1 MSGVIPVNT
10 RIASNLPM
18 STADA
23 PVQASATR
31 SASYTVKVVD
41 SATQVAFALAH
52 EVRGRRAFL
61 VTDETVL
68 GLHAQALAEAL
79 RRGGLKTRLMAFPPG
94 ERSKQLGTACQL
106 LDWLA
111 GSDMRRRDVLVPVGG
126 GVVCDTAGWAASVY
140 MRGVPYVNVPTT
152 LMAQVDAAIGGKVG
166 VDHGRAKNLIG
177 AFYQPQAVM
186 TCLGYLDTLDA
197 REMRN
202 GLAEVV
208 KKASIASPA
217 LFGYLEQRWRDV
229 LAQDRATLG
238 ELVRTASSIKIRLI
252 ADDPY
257 ENDLRRP
264 LNFGHTVGHA
274 LETVTGY
281 QAVPHGEA
289 VSVGMAVAVRIA
301 ARRGILHEAV
311 ATRITALL
319 RRLGLPVAVDE
330 LAAPVCADSL
340 VAALAKIRH
349 IRDGFLRFVLPT
361 DLGEVQI
368 CDDVTDDEVK
378 AALLQRTLL
387 EVTR

>member
-1 MSGVIPVNT
+1 MSPMNV
-10 RIASNLPM
+10 RIANHLPM
-18 STADA
+18 STADG
-23 PVQASATR
+23 PFQASATR
-31 SASYTVKVVD
+31 SATYDVMIVD
-41 SATQVAFALAH
+41 STAQVASVLAR
-52 EVRGRRAFL
+52 EVTDRKAFL

-79 RRGGLKTRLMAFPPG
+79 RSSGIETRLKAFPAG
-94 ERSKQLGTACQL
+94 EQSKQLGTACQL

-111 GSDMRRRDVLVPVGG
+111 DSDMRRRDVLVPVGG

-140 MRGVPYVNVPTT
+140 MRGISYVNVPTT

-166 VDHGRAKNLIG
+166 VDHSRAKNLIG
-177 AFYQPQAVM
+177 AFHQPQAVM
-186 TCLGYLDTLDA
+186 TCLAYLDTLDA

-217 LFGYLEQRWRDV
+217 LFRFLEQRWREI
-229 LAQDRATLG
+229 LGRDRAALHD
-238 ELVRTASSIKIRLI
+238 LVRTANSIKIRLI

-281 QAVPHGEA
+281 RTVTHGEA

-301 ARRGILHEAV
+301 ASRGILNEAV
-311 ATRITALL
+311 AARITGLL
-319 RRLGLPVAVDE
+319 RRIGLPVAVDE

-340 VAALAKIRH
+340 VAALEKIRH
-349 IRDGFLRFVLPT
+349 IRDGSLHFVLLT

-378 AALLQRTLL
+378 AALRQRMLVA
-387 EVTR
+387 VTR

>member
-1 MSGVIPVNT
+1 MSPVNT

-23 PVQASATR
+23 PAQVSATR
-31 SASYTVKVVD
+31 SASYVVEVVD
-41 SATQVAFALAH
+41 SVAQVAFALAR

-61 VTDETVL
+61 VTDEAVL

-79 RRGGLKTRLMAFPPG
+79 RGNGVETRLMAFPPG

-126 GVVCDTAGWAASVY
+126 GVVCDIAGWAASVY

-186 TCLGYLDTLDA
+186 TCLAYLDTLGT

-208 KKASIASPA
+208 KKAIIASPA
-217 LFGYLEQRWRDV
+217 LFAYLEQRWRDV
-229 LAQDRATLG
+229 LGQDRATLR

-301 ARRGILHEAV
+301 ARRGILDDAV
-311 ATRITALL
+311 AARITVLL

-349 IRDGFLRFVLPT
+349 IRDGYLRFVLPT

-378 AALLQRTLL
+378 TALLQRTLL
-387 EVTR
+387 EVTP